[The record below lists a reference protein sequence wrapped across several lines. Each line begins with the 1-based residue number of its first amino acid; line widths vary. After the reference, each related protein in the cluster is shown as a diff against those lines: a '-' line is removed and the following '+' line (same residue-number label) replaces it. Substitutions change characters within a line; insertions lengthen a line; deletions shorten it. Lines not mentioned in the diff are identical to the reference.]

1 MIDLIK
7 LRKKNISENEKNFVI
22 QKSNLKPNFANGKQ
36 YHDNASI
43 KNFEGGFYVKIDHE
57 NTLKIEG
64 SLHKFW
70 NWTNQKKLVNDNRFT
85 ISNAYQIFKNLVNFI
100 GFEPTGVLVTHFEIG
115 ANIPVNID
123 AKVLLSKVLYISVF
137 DDLSIKKQ
145 MLINPKY
152 RDARHITTYFNK
164 GIKIYYRM
172 YDKYFEMRM
181 KEKTTPEN
189 GNLIRIETV
198 NLNVT
203 KMLLTDFMKLKT
215 LQEQKNIF
223 FKKWQNVFF
232 DFDVIAP
239 SGTYKS
245 RIDLAKEIILHG
257 TTFVIDKYKIMHSEG
272 KTTKK
277 TLRGILEFCR
287 DWHTLKKDYL
297 VDSNNSAKAWQT
309 AYISEIQQLN

>member
-7 LRKKNISENEKNFVI
+7 LRKKNIVDSEKNFVI
-22 QKSNLKPNFANGKQ
+22 QKSNLKLNYSNGKPF
-36 YHDNASI
+36 YDNATT
-43 KNFEGGFYVKIDHE
+43 KNFEGGFYIKIDYE

-64 SLHKFW
+64 SLHKYY
-70 NWTNQKKLVNDNRFT
+70 NWLNSKKLVNDNRFS
-85 ISNAYQIFKNLVNFI
+85 ISQAFKTFKDLIINK
-100 GFEPTGVLVTHFEIG
+100 GFEAVGVEVTHFEIG

-123 AKVLLSKVLYISVF
+123 AKLLLSKVLHISVF
-137 DDLSIKKQ
+137 EDLSIKKT

-152 RDARHITTYFNK
+152 RDARHITTYFNR

-181 KEKTTPEN
+181 KEKTTPN
-189 GNLIRIETV
+189 NQNLIRIETV

-203 KMLLTDFMKLKT
+203 KMLLTDFTKLKT

-239 SGTYKS
+239 LGTHKS
-245 RIDLAKEIILHG
+245 KTDLAKEIILNG
-257 TTFVIDKYKIMHSEG
+257 KTFVLEKYKIMLLES
-272 KTTKK
+272 KITKK
-277 TLRGILEFCR
+277 TYRGIFEFCR
-287 DWHTLKKDYL
+287 DWNKHKTVFLLDT
-297 VDSNNSAKAWQT
+297 NNCSKAWNI
-309 AYISEIQQLN
+309 AYITEIQQLN